1 MVISQKANIIYQS
14 GEVGGLLIGFDPL
27 FPVLVTENVMYSFTD
42 YITEIGSRLSIFLA
56 IVGFLSQRILYPVV
70 TRELGDSLNDQEVNS
85 ISANQSADEQKKRK
99 NIVNKYLN
107 WTTILSQMIKTD
119 NHNTKIKELE
129 RVIKD

>member
-1 MVISQKANIIYQS
+1 
-14 GEVGGLLIGFDPL
+14 
-27 FPVLVTENVMYSFTD
+27 MYSFTD

-56 IVGFLSQRILYPVV
+56 FVGFLSQRILYPVV

-85 ISANQSADEQKKRK
+85 ISSNKSSDEQKKRK

-119 NHNTKIKELE
+119 KLESESDKYKTEIKEL
-129 RVIKD
+129 KKAN